1 MVLPVLIRKEFTQFR
16 RNAFLPK
23 LLIALPMMVMFVMPW
38 VMTMD
43 VRHIGVAIIDHDH
56 SSLSQRLISHVSN
69 SDYFSCA
76 NDIADYQTA
85 LERLDEGYIDV
96 IISIPEHW
104 EKEITNHKLP
114 ITNHQSTISIVANAV
129 NANKGMQGMQY
140 AMQII
145 GQTMRENISEQGI
158 SLPGDLI
165 TVENRY
171 NPTSNYRYFMIP
183 ALMIIILIL
192 LCCFLPALN
201 IVSEKETGTI
211 EQINVTP
218 VSKLEFTLSKL
229 IPYWIMGL
237 GVLTVAMLIAWL
249 VYGLVPVGSLGTIY
263 LGAVLLIGAMSG
275 FGVTL
280 ANLSDNMQQ
289 TVFLMLFFVM
299 QFMLMS
305 GLLTPISSMPRW
317 AEIISYAFPPRY
329 FIDIM
334 RAVYLKG
341 TTLLELSTNFFA
353 LGILVL
359 IMNALATL
367 TYKKQS

>member
-16 RNAFLPK
+16 RNPFMPK
-23 LLIALPMMVMFVMPW
+23 LLIALPLMVMFVMPW

-43 VRHIGVAIIDHDH
+43 VRHIGIVVIDQDH
-56 SSLSQRLISHVSN
+56 SSLSQRLISHISA
-69 SDYFSCA
+69 SDYFSCREDVS
-76 NDIADYQTA
+76 NYPTA
-85 LERLDEGYIDV
+85 LDLLDEGYIDV

-104 EKEITNHKLP
+104 EKETG
-114 ITNHQSTISIVANAV
+114 TVSIVANAV

-140 AMQII
+140 AMQIVRH
-145 GQTMRENISEQGI
+145 TLSERLSEQG
-158 SLPGDLI
+158 LPVGTGLI
-165 TVENRY
+165 TIENRY
-171 NPTSNYRYFMIP
+171 NPTNNYRYFMIP

-201 IVSEKETGTI
+201 IVSEKESGTI

-218 VSKLEFTLSKL
+218 VSKFEFTLSKL

-237 GVLTVAMLIAWL
+237 AVLSLAMLIAWL
-249 VYGLVPVGSLGTIY
+249 VYGLVPQGSFGVIY
-263 LGAVLLIGAMSG
+263 LGAALLIITMSG

-305 GLLTPISSMPRW
+305 GLITPISSMPRW

-329 FIDIM
+329 FVDIM
-334 RAVYLKG
+334 RAVYLKAS
-341 TTLLELSTNFFA
+341 LFSDLRVDFLA
-353 LGILVL
+353 LT
-359 IMNALATL
+359 ALAVFMNTL
-367 TYKKQS
+367 ATITYKKQS

>member
-16 RNAFLPK
+16 RNPFMPK
-23 LLIALPMMVMFVMPW
+23 LLIALPLMVMFVMPW

-43 VRHIGVAIIDHDH
+43 VRHIGIAVIDHDR
-56 SSLSQRLISHVSN
+56 SSLSQRLISHISA
-69 SDYFSCA
+69 SDYFSCR
-76 NDIADYQTA
+76 DDVADYQTA
-85 LERLDEGYIDV
+85 LDLLDEGYIDV
-96 IISIPEHW
+96 IISIPEDF
-104 EKEITNHKLP
+104 EKSTTNTKV
-114 ITNHQSTISIVANAV
+114 SIVANAV

-140 AMQII
+140 AMQIVRH
-145 GQTMRENISEQGI
+145 TLNERLSEQGL
-158 SLPGDLI
+158 SMGSDLI
-165 TVENRY
+165 TIENRY
-171 NPTSNYRYFMIP
+171 NPTNNYRYFMIP

-201 IVSEKETGTI
+201 IVSEKESGTI

-237 GVLTVAMLIAWL
+237 AVLTLAMLIAWL
-249 VYGLVPVGSLGTIY
+249 VYGLVPQGSFGVIY
-263 LGAVLLIGAMSG
+263 LGAALLIITMSG

-317 AEIISYAFPPRY
+317 AEIISFAFPPRY
-329 FIDIM
+329 FVDIM

-341 TTLLELSTNFFA
+341 TTLAELSTNFIA
-353 LGILVL
+353 LAILAV
-359 IMNALATL
+359 IMNTLATI
-367 TYKKQS
+367 TYKKQT